1 MKVQVVRRV
10 LALALVMLLGS
21 ALPVTAAE
29 METAVLAGG
38 CFWCLEHDLESLPGV
53 QDAVSGYS
61 GGQVDRPTY
70 RQVSSETTGHQE
82 VVQVRFDPAVIS
94 YGTLLRSYWRN
105 IDPLDGGGQFC
116 DRGDSYR
123 PVIFTADGAQA
134 REAESSAQAAAREL
148 GIARSDIKVELRD
161 AARFWPAEE
170 YHQNYAELNAVK
182 YKFYRFS
189 CGRDRRLDS
198 VWGAKS
204 RQSTRWTTKA
214 PRD

>member
-53 QDAVSGYS
+53 EDAVSGYS

-148 GIARSDIKVELRD
+148 GISRSDIKVELRD

-204 RQSTRWTTKA
+204 RQSTQWTTKA

>member
-148 GIARSDIKVELRD
+148 GISRSDIKVELRD

-204 RQSTRWTTKA
+204 RQSTHWTTKA